1 LTSGFLANT
10 GIRDTASAPKRL
22 ADLLRQPTQHA
33 ISRKATTRKKQDD
46 AIAADV
52 AANYLGGAE
61 AARASIQ
68 SNNKGGPVETG
79 HREFA
84 GTRLAVQAATLD
96 LPPAKRYPALRERKI
111 WLPGERDG
119 ATTTRD

>member
-1 LTSGFLANT
+1 MDVTTIGLDIAKNVFPVHGVDGT
-10 GIRDTASAPKRL
+10 GKVVIRRQ
-22 ADLLRQPTQHA
+22 LRRRA
-33 ISRKATTRKKQDD
+33 FRKKQDD

-96 LPPAKRYPALRERKI
+96 LPPAKRYPALREGEI